1 MNLSLNF
8 LKKFVPQLSNSRV
21 DYSELV
27 NALQEGDENKAAEL
41 LSEVLPRLE
50 DYLMVAMSAD
60 SNAAQECV
68 QQAFLDVFEQIR
80 QDKIK
85 ESKYIF
91 SYLIKSCRHEYLR
104 YAKRQHRFKYEEE
117 ALNELYEPEQQ
128 FQNLLDKERQRILQE
143 CLEELQEKSRKFI
156 EYFIDKPDATT
167 DEASKEFGL
176 TGANVRTRKS
186 RILSRLHHCF
196 KRKSNE

>member
-1 MNLSLNF
+1 MT
-8 LKKFVPQLSNSRV
+8 KTRV

-27 NALQEGDENKAAEL
+27 DALQEGDDTKSGEL
-41 LSEVLPRLE
+41 INEILPRLE
-50 DYLMVAMSAD
+50 DYLVVVM
-60 SNAAQECV
+60 NAERYAAEECV

-80 QDKIK
+80 KDKIK

-104 YAKRQHRFKYEEE
+104 YAKREHKFKYEED
-117 ALNELYEPEQQ
+117 ALNVLYEPEEQL
-128 FQNLLDKERQRILQE
+128 QNLLDNERQRILEE
-143 CLEELQEKSRKFI
+143 CLEELQPKSKRFI

-167 DEASKEFGL
+167 EEATEHFGL
-176 TGANVRTRKS
+176 TSANVRTRKS
-186 RILSRLHHCF
+186 RILSRLHHCY

>member
-1 MNLSLNF
+1 MT
-8 LKKFVPQLSNSRV
+8 KTRV

-27 NALQEGDENKAAEL
+27 EALQDGNDAKAGEL
-41 LSEVLPRLE
+41 INEILPRLE
-50 DYLMVAMSAD
+50 DYLVVVMSAER
-60 SNAAQECV
+60 NAARECV

-80 QDKIK
+80 KDNIK

-91 SYLIKSCRHEYLR
+91 SYFIKACRHEYLR
-104 YAKRQHRFKYEEE
+104 YAKREHKFKYEEE
-117 ALNELYEPEQQ
+117 ALNVLYEPERQI
-128 FQNLLDKERQRILQE
+128 QNLLDKERQRILEE
-143 CLEELQEKSRKFI
+143 CLNELKEKSKVFI

-167 DEASKEFGL
+167 DEAKEEFGL
-176 TGANVRTRKS
+176 SSANVRTRKS

>member
-1 MNLSLNF
+1 M
-8 LKKFVPQLSNSRV
+8 SNTRV

-27 NALQEGDENKAAEL
+27 DALQNRDESKSGALINEIM
-41 LSEVLPRLE
+41 PRLE
-50 DYLMVAMSAD
+50 DYLVVVMSAER
-60 SNAAQECV
+60 NAARECV

-80 QDKIK
+80 KDKIK

-104 YAKRQHRFKYEEE
+104 YTKREHKFKYEDE
-117 ALNELYEPEQQ
+117 ALNILYEQEEQ
-128 FQNLLDKERQRILQE
+128 FQNLLDKERQIILKK
-143 CLEELQEKSRKFI
+143 CLDELKSKSKRFI

-167 DEASKEFGL
+167 EEATDEFGL
-176 TGANVRTRKS
+176 SSANVRTRKS
-186 RILSRLHHCF
+186 RILSRLHHCY

>member
-1 MNLSLNF
+1 MT
-8 LKKFVPQLSNSRV
+8 KTRV

-27 NALQEGDENKAAEL
+27 DALQEGDDTKAGEL
-41 LSEVLPRLE
+41 INEILPRLE
-50 DYLMVAMSAD
+50 DYLVVVM
-60 SNAAQECV
+60 NAERYAAEECV

-80 QDKIK
+80 KDKIK

-104 YAKRQHRFKYEEE
+104 YAKREHKFKYEEE
-117 ALNELYEPEQQ
+117 ALNVLYEPEEQL
-128 FQNLLDKERQRILQE
+128 QNLLDNERQRILEE
-143 CLEELQEKSRKFI
+143 CLEELQSKSKRFI

-167 DEASKEFGL
+167 EEATEHFGL
-176 TGANVRTRKS
+176 TSANVRTRKS
-186 RILSRLHHCF
+186 RILSRLHHCY

>member
-1 MNLSLNF
+1 MT
-8 LKKFVPQLSNSRV
+8 KTRV

-27 NALQEGDENKAAEL
+27 DALQNGNEGKATEL
-41 LSEVLPRLE
+41 ISELIPRLE
-50 DYLMVAMSAD
+50 DYLTVAMSAD
-60 SNAAQECV
+60 RGAAQECV

-80 QDKIK
+80 HNKIK
-85 ESKYIF
+85 EAKYIF

-117 ALNELYEPEQQ
+117 ALNELYVHEEQ
-128 FQNLLDKERQRILQE
+128 FQNLLDKERQRILEE
-143 CLEELQEKSRKFI
+143 CLEELQEKSKQFI

-167 DEASKEFGL
+167 EEAIEEFNL
-176 TGANVRTRKS
+176 SGANVRTRKS
-186 RILSRLHHCF
+186 RILSRLHHCY